1 MDRNALLKKIR
12 EYCFALKEL
21 ELFLDTHPNC
31 EKALKLFNSYKKKK
45 AAAVDEYNK
54 KFGALQ
60 SIQSSD
66 TKWNWIEGPWPW
78 EKGGNE

>member
-54 KFGALQ
+54 KFGVLQ